1 MCLLVLSFSRF
12 VFSITFA
19 FSFRFPAP
27 WWRNSSFVSVLH
39 PPALLASLKVCVFPF
54 ACFLLSC
61 FPASHLFIRS
71 SLPFL
76 FLARFPFG
84 CRWCHPVFSLWVLCG
99 LPVPVSAGTRLAYI
113 LRNLPTVYILC
124 QPGSKYPKLSQ
135 HQGTRCS
142 GRGRFLET
150 RKAPLRGPRRSYN
163 NPARFFPRFFVKLV
177 FL

>member
-1 MCLLVLSFSRF
+1 MLFPFSFAVLRFPLPSVCLLVLSFSRF

-76 FLARFPFG
+76 FLSRFPFG

-99 LPVPVSAGTRLAYI
+99 LLGSGFSWDSVSIYTSKFTYCIYI
-113 LRNLPTVYILC
+113 MSTWLEISKIIPAPGYALLRE
-124 QPGSKYPKLSQ
+124 G
-135 HQGTRCS
+135 
-142 GRGRFLET
+142 
-150 RKAPLRGPRRSYN
+150 
-163 NPARFFPRFFVKLV
+163 
-177 FL
+177 